1 MAFHFEPTS
10 NLISE
15 IRNSKIHN
23 IFTDIATLLFPFG
36 GLLASIPVDTIV
48 LRYNLVRSELCNYC
62 K

>member
-1 MAFHFEPTS
+1 MAFHYDLTS

-15 IRNSKIHN
+15 IRNSRIHN
-23 IFTDIATLLFPFG
+23 VFIDIATLLFPFG

-48 LRYNLVRSELCNYC
+48 FRYNLIRSEVCNYC